1 MALKSKINNVHN
13 TRYYKFISIVSGWK
27 FGRKVLRPKWRV
39 QRHYANRL
47 NANRLNANFT
57 ISGPMPTVRMPTNPN
72 ANLKI
77 ELTTPN

>member
-1 MALKSKINNVHN
+1 MVLNLRRRSDEI
-13 TRYYKFISIVSGWK
+13 ISLLCFHKNLIM
-27 FGRKVLRPKWRV
+27 V
-39 QRHYANRL
+39 QRHYANRPNTNWP

-77 ELTTPN
+77 ELTTPNLT